1 MDPFSGNWRRKFNI
15 QGNIR
20 RIAERIIAFF
30 VPSDEVGYDKIHT
43 DLLKEFEVSL
53 LVICLVFAVI
63 IPNKIN
69 HTTTHLEGILDPH
82 WKMGES
88 LEQTY

>member
-1 MDPFSGNWRRKFNI
+1 ML
-15 QGNIR
+15 
-20 RIAERIIAFF
+20 AFF
-30 VPSDEVGYDKIHT
+30 VPSDEVRYEKIRT

-53 LVICLVFAVI
+53 LVIYLVLAVTI
-63 IPNKIN
+63 SNKIN
-69 HTTTHLEGILDPH
+69 HNTTHLEGILDPH